1 MSVFK
6 WNTLMGFGIKLG
18 KGAELINKIFQSQAF
33 WTLLKEAHIVL
44 KTKYPMTVQALD
56 KNERNAAIF
65 EYFGKRYKEQFLKYI
80 PKDLGDMKNKMDS
93 FIYASAEASRLRRS
107 ESVEDNAAF
116 LVRWG
121 QELFPAWAT
130 KMEQL
135 YPGVEI
141 DCDPV
146 KTSYEQNVLQI
157 QAKILKKQR
166 KNIHMSWKNI
176 SDTLR
181 ASIKVSSVEKL
192 LDVVNRLEK
201 QADMEILRIK
211 PRFG

>member
-1 MSVFK
+1 
-6 WNTLMGFGIKLG
+6 
-18 KGAELINKIFQSQAF
+18 
-33 WTLLKEAHIVL
+33 
-44 KTKYPMTVQALD
+44 
-56 KNERNAAIF
+56 
-65 EYFGKRYKEQFLKYI
+65 
-80 PKDLGDMKNKMDS
+80 MKNKMDS
-93 FIYASAEASRLRRS
+93 FIYSSAEASRLRRS

-116 LVRWG
+116 LARWG
-121 QELFPAWAT
+121 QELYPAWAT

-146 KTSYEQNVLQI
+146 KTSYNRDVLQI

-176 SDTLR
+176 SDTLK
-181 ASIKVSSVEKL
+181 ATIKVSSVEKL

-211 PRFG
+211 PRFGSPKNLNDLKVNFEY